1 VSRPCGVGEGDDEAV
16 VVAVLQPF
24 GAGGVSLDHGEHAGD
39 CADEASNGRPDE
51 LLCVDLLPALPGVI
65 SGALCGDNRACV
77 DQYGLHREATT
88 RAPSSSATLQYGGPP
103 MASIPK
109 TRDQLEAPSSK
120 RSRPCGNNASTRIS
134 RAPPTRQ
141 QMRGPTSDRQ
151 HTPHPDPGTTTGSA
165 RTKSPN
171 GVRTG
176 QPHPAANPGQA
187 VAKRLRLAR

>member
-1 VSRPCGVGEGDDEAV
+1 VGEGDDEAV

-109 TRDQLEAPSSK
+109 TRDQPEELSSK
-120 RSRPCGNNASTRIS
+120 RSRPSGNNASTGRSPVPPI
-134 RAPPTRQ
+134 RQTTRVDERQAAHTAP
-141 QMRGPTSDRQ
+141 SRQ
-151 HTPHPDPGTTTGSA
+151 HDSKRPYQTLGQ
-165 RTKSPN
+165 RPN
-171 GVRTG
+171 G
-176 QPHPAANPGQA
+176 PAAPG
-187 VAKRLRLAR
+187 R